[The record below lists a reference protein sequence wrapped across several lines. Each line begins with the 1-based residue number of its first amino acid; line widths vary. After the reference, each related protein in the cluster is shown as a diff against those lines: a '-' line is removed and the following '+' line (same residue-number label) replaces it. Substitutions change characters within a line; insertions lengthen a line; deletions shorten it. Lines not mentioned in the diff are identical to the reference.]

1 MDARAT
7 NRRRDRRDGA
17 NGALTARGRAMACA
31 RALAPRSN
39 PIDGMTT
46 DGDEDARAGGADKAF
61 ACAWLDERAALVST
75 KCHRLFRFDFRR
87 GGGGASA
94 RRREIAMD
102 VGGARGGAG
111 GAHAIAQTKTRDR
124 LCVSGGPG
132 HDIVGFER
140 GGEGDAIVPAY
151 ALRGHEDV
159 VFGMDFIHRDALASA
174 SRDGSLRI
182 FRLPRETSEE
192 ERAVCASPVVS
203 IEPARGG
210 CGSRSSEKLRG
221 VKLVYDAPSPQ
232 LATISSS
239 GTVYQFDAST
249 PHVVSQEYKLR
260 GFAETS
266 CVATDGRV
274 VAVGSRAHIGLIDFR
289 MRSPVASVPVHSTRR
304 RSLSL
309 SATRSLS
316 FAPHESILT
325 IGGGC
330 ENVDF
335 FDVRMRRY
343 LKHLEG
349 RLGREPLNDLHAPAI
364 FSHEWDPTGTRLLVA
379 GGPLLEL
386 IPGFYVGLWL

>member
-1 MDARAT
+1 MT
-7 NRRRDRRDGA
+7 P
-17 NGALTARGRAMACA
+17 NGMITARGRAVRCA

-39 PIDGMTT
+39 PLDGMMTGEEE
-46 DGDEDARAGGADKAF
+46 DGRARAPDKAF

-132 HDIVGFER
+132 HDVIGFER

-192 ERAVCASPVVS
+192 ECAVCASPVVS
-203 IEPARGG
+203 IEPTRGG

-289 MRSPVASVPVHSTRR
+289 MRGVVASFAVHSTRR

-325 IGGGC
+325 IGGGR

>member
-1 MDARAT
+1 MT
-7 NRRRDRRDGA
+7 P
-17 NGALTARGRAMACA
+17 NGMITARGRAVRCA

-39 PIDGMTT
+39 PLDGMMTGEEE
-46 DGDEDARAGGADKAF
+46 DGRARAPDKAF

-102 VGGARGGAG
+102 VGGAR
-111 GAHAIAQTKTRDR
+111 AIAQTKTRER

-132 HDIVGFER
+132 HDIIGFER

-192 ERAVCASPVVS
+192 ECAVCASPVVS
-203 IEPARGG
+203 IEPTRGG

-289 MRSPVASVPVHSTRR
+289 MRGVVASFAVHSTRR

-325 IGGGC
+325 IGGGR

>member
-1 MDARAT
+1 MGARA
-7 NRRRDRRDGA
+7 RRIRRSR
-17 NGALTARGRAMACA
+17 ARGW
-31 RALAPRSN
+31 
-39 PIDGMTT
+39 T
-46 DGDEDARAGGADKAF
+46 
-61 ACAWLDERAALVST
+61 
-75 KCHRLFRFDFRR
+75 
-87 GGGGASA
+87 SA
-94 RRREIAMD
+94 RRWCRPSVIDCFGSIFDEEEEGRAR
-102 VGGARGGAG
+102 VGARLRWMSARRWMSIGARGGAR
-111 GAHAIAQTKTRDR
+111 AIAQTKTRDR

-132 HDIVGFER
+132 HDIIGFER

-192 ERAVCASPVVS
+192 ECAVCASPVVS
-203 IEPARGG
+203 IEPTRGG

-260 GFAETS
+260 DFAETS

-289 MRSPVASVPVHSTRR
+289 MRGVVTSFAVHSTRR

-325 IGGGC
+325 IGGGR

-349 RLGREPLNDLHAPAI
+349 RLGREPLNDFHAPAI

>member
-1 MDARAT
+1 MT
-7 NRRRDRRDGA
+7 P
-17 NGALTARGRAMACA
+17 NGMITARGRAVRCA

-39 PIDGMTT
+39 PLDGMMTGEEE
-46 DGDEDARAGGADKAF
+46 DGRARAPDKAF

-102 VGGARGGAG
+102 VGGARGGAR
-111 GAHAIAQTKTRDR
+111 AIAQTKTRDR

-132 HDIVGFER
+132 HDVIGFER

-192 ERAVCASPVVS
+192 ECAVCASPVVS
-203 IEPARGG
+203 IEPTRGG

-289 MRSPVASVPVHSTRR
+289 MRGVVASFAVHSTRR

-325 IGGGC
+325 IGGGR

>member
-1 MDARAT
+1 
-7 NRRRDRRDGA
+7 
-17 NGALTARGRAMACA
+17 
-31 RALAPRSN
+31 
-39 PIDGMTT
+39 
-46 DGDEDARAGGADKAF
+46 
-61 ACAWLDERAALVST
+61 
-75 KCHRLFRFDFRR
+75 
-87 GGGGASA
+87 
-94 RRREIAMD
+94 MD

-132 HDIVGFER
+132 HDIIGFER

-192 ERAVCASPVVS
+192 ECAVCASPVVS
-203 IEPARGG
+203 IEPTRGG

-289 MRSPVASVPVHSTRR
+289 MRGVVASFAVHSTRR

>member
-1 MDARAT
+1 MI
-7 NRRRDRRDGA
+7 
-17 NGALTARGRAMACA
+17 TARGRAMRCA

-39 PIDGMTT
+39 PLDGMMT
-46 DGDEDARAGGADKAF
+46 DEEEDARARAPDKAF
-61 ACAWLDERAALVST
+61 ACAWLDERTVLVST

-102 VGGARGGAG
+102 FGAAMDFG

-124 LCVSGGPG
+124 LCVSGGPR

-140 GGEGDAIVPAY
+140 GGERDAIVPAY

-159 VFGMDFIHRDALASA
+159 VFGIDFIHRDALASA

-192 ERAVCASPVVS
+192 ECAVYASPVVS
-203 IEPARGG
+203 IKPTQGG

-232 LATISSS
+232 FATISSS

-289 MRSPVASVPVHSTRR
+289 MRGVVASFAVHSTRR

-330 ENVDF
+330 ENIDF
-335 FDVRMRRY
+335 FDVRMRQY

-349 RLGREPLNDLHAPAI
+349 RLSREPLDDLHVPAI

>member
-1 MDARAT
+1 MT
-7 NRRRDRRDGA
+7 P
-17 NGALTARGRAMACA
+17 NGMITARGRAVRCA

-39 PIDGMTT
+39 PLVGMMTGEEEDGR
-46 DGDEDARAGGADKAF
+46 ARAPDKAF

-102 VGGARGGAG
+102 VGGARGSARG
-111 GAHAIAQTKTRDR
+111 GARAIAQTKTRDR

-132 HDIVGFER
+132 HDVIGFER

-192 ERAVCASPVVS
+192 ECAVCASPVVS
-203 IEPARGG
+203 IEPTRGG

-289 MRSPVASVPVHSTRR
+289 MRGVVASFAVHSTRR

-325 IGGGC
+325 IGGGR

>member
-1 MDARAT
+1 M
-7 NRRRDRRDGA
+7 
-17 NGALTARGRAMACA
+17 
-31 RALAPRSN
+31 
-39 PIDGMTT
+39 
-46 DGDEDARAGGADKAF
+46 
-61 ACAWLDERAALVST
+61 
-75 KCHRLFRFDFRR
+75 
-87 GGGGASA
+87 
-94 RRREIAMD
+94 
-102 VGGARGGAG
+102 
-111 GAHAIAQTKTRDR
+111 
-124 LCVSGGPG
+124 
-132 HDIVGFER
+132 
-140 GGEGDAIVPAY
+140 
-151 ALRGHEDV
+151 
-159 VFGMDFIHRDALASA
+159 FGMDFIHRDALASA

-192 ERAVCASPVVS
+192 ECAVYASPVVS

>member
-1 MDARAT
+1 
-7 NRRRDRRDGA
+7 
-17 NGALTARGRAMACA
+17 MACA

-192 ERAVCASPVVS
+192 ECAVCASPVVS
-203 IEPARGG
+203 IEPTRGG

-289 MRSPVASVPVHSTRR
+289 MRGVVASFAVHSTRR

-325 IGGGC
+325 IGGGR

>member
-1 MDARAT
+1 MR
-7 NRRRDRRDGA
+7 
-17 NGALTARGRAMACA
+17 CA

-39 PIDGMTT
+39 PLDVMK
-46 DGDEDARAGGADKAF
+46 DDEDDRARAPDKAF
-61 ACAWLDERAALVST
+61 ACAWLDERSALVST
-75 KCHRLFRFDFRR
+75 KCNRLFRFDFRR
-87 GGGGASA
+87 RGGGASA
-94 RRREIAMD
+94 RRREIALD
-102 VGGARGGAG
+102 VGASMDFGDARGGGGG

-140 GGEGDAIVPAY
+140 GGERDDIVPAY

-192 ERAVCASPVVS
+192 KCAVYASPVVS
-203 IEPARGG
+203 IKPEGG

-221 VKLVYDAPSPQ
+221 VKLVYDVLSPQ

-289 MRSPVASVPVHSTRR
+289 MRGVVSSFAVHSTRR

-325 IGGGC
+325 IGGGRD
-330 ENVDF
+330 NVDF
-335 FDVRMRRY
+335 FDVRMRQY

-349 RLGREPLNDLHAPAI
+349 RLGREPLNDLRAPAI